1 MIRSRLDAQLH
12 DIDAKI
18 LLMGSLVHV
27 ALEQSLQALQNR
39 DQNVCSLVI
48 ASDHIIDDLR
58 FTIERLA
65 LRSLT
70 LQQPLAGRDLRFLSS
85 IPLITGD
92 LERMGDNATGIA
104 TVLMRM
110 TPLWISAKHEVHI
123 NPLMLA
129 NESTQ
134 PPWDQTT
141 EHTIVSGLVDLGQ
154 EACRMVQGTMHA
166 FEQSDARAARK
177 LWQEDDIVDVRYHLV
192 RHDVMTLLTAIHAI
206 PALQQDE
213 LIMQRMTYW
222 LWIAHKLERVGDHC
236 TNICERIVFFLE
248 GDRTIQPAEP
258 V

>member
-1 MIRSRLDAQLH
+1 MIRSTLDAQLH
-12 DIDAKI
+12 DIDAKT
-18 LLMGSLVHV
+18 LLMGSLVRV

-39 DQNVCSLVI
+39 DQKVCSLVI
-48 ASDHIIDDLR
+48 ASDPIIDDLR

-85 IPLITGD
+85 IPLITGN

-104 TVLMRM
+104 TVLTRM
-110 TPLWISAKHEVHI
+110 APLWIGAKHEI
-123 NPLMLA
+123 YITPLMVA
-129 NESTQ
+129 NGNTQ
-134 PPWDQTT
+134 LPCDQTT
-141 EHTIVSGLVDLGQ
+141 EHTVVSGLLDLGQ
-154 EACRMVQGTMHA
+154 EACRMVQGTLHA
-166 FEQSDARAARK
+166 FEQSDAHAARK

-213 LIMQRMTYW
+213 RIMQRMTYW

-236 TNICERIVFFLE
+236 ANMCERIVFFLE